1 MILSVL
7 IPTISSRASTLSRSL
22 WYLENQWNNKL
33 GDNSSLYEVIVHRG
47 DTVGL
52 GDKINRMIA
61 EARGDYVVMVDDDDH
76 LVPYYMPTVLPRLY
90 QSSKRLDFLGYR
102 ILALQ
107 NGKYWLSIAH
117 DAKNPFGNPTLNR
130 GVCNKM
136 PIRRSIAAK
145 VPFGNDY
152 TDDWPW
158 SGAVHALVETSEFI
172 DDHLYVYDWWPD
184 SMAFRDYST
193 VWQPHEEF
201 SPQRDI
207 GEWPFDP
214 ERVRWL

>member
-22 WYLENQWNNKL
+22 WYLQHQTLDAEF
-33 GDNSSLYEVIVHRG
+33 EVIVHQG

-61 EARGDYVVMVDDDDH
+61 DARGDYIVMVDDDDH
-76 LVPYYMPTVLPRLY
+76 LVPHYMAAVLPKLIQLVEPDDRP
-90 QSSKRLDFLGYR
+90 DFLGYK
-102 ILALQ
+102 ILALRDGQ
-107 NGKYWLSIAH
+107 YWLSIAH

-136 PIRRSIAAK
+136 PIRREIAAK

-158 SGAVHALVETSEFI
+158 SGAVHALIRTSDFV

-184 SMAFRDYST
+184 SMAFRDYTS
-193 VWQPHEEF
+193 VWQPHEKF
-201 SPQRDI
+201 SDQRDI